1 MDQWIRGSPKLQL
14 IYIRSATCWVLAQDC
29 PVLWNPDL
37 LEWEDVFI
45 YTTYLL
51 DVPSPVNFKLALSLR
66 HAEESLKIIAEERG
80 KRMGLKSSVSS
91 SKSVTSP
98 TVRLCFPWLLQRILF
113 QAVWQQFPALT
124 LS

>member
-1 MDQWIRGSPKLQL
+1 
-14 IYIRSATCWVLAQDC
+14 LAQNC

-45 YTTYLL
+45 YTTYSL
-51 DVPSPVNFKLALSLR
+51 DVPSLVNFKLSLSLR

-98 TVRLCFPWLLQRILF
+98 TVRLYFP
-113 QAVWQQFPALT
+113 
-124 LS
+124 

>member
-1 MDQWIRGSPKLQL
+1 
-14 IYIRSATCWVLAQDC
+14 LAQDC
-29 PVLWNPDL
+29 PVLWNPHL

-51 DVPSPVNFKLALSLR
+51 DVPSPVNFKLSLSLR